1 MIEALKQLLFAL
13 YRWMG
18 IASRR
23 EVHQMHRES
32 HDALAEQMQRV
43 DAALRDLHD
52 SAARS
57 DAAIRS
63 LHDSAARSDASH
75 ADWHRQIGELVQ
87 AVMHKASQQDLQ
99 RQVAQLVDRIEA
111 AHAAR
116 AVAAHADTSQTTANS
131 PQTSGQTLPNAPA
144 SGSGHTV
151 SPLAQAFYRDLERQ
165 FRGTVAE
172 IRDKQMVYR
181 PWIESLPALWPHADK
196 PPRIA
201 DLGCG
206 GGEWLA
212 LLREWGMDA
221 VGIDSNALNVRDAR
235 AQGFQIEQA
244 DAAQWLSAQPAG
256 SLAAITAFHLA
267 EHLEME
273 SLLQL
278 LSAARRA
285 LMPQGL
291 LIIETPNP
299 ENLLVATQG
308 FWLDPTHHR
317 PLPPALLAFMVSYS
331 GFAVQDTLRL
341 NPPDALPWRDTA
353 VESAS
358 GTSAHSG
365 TGDAVSADRAMFMHM
380 VSVGRDVAV
389 IGRTP
394 AAVSGV
400 S

>member
-1 MIEALKQLLFAL
+1 MEALKQLLFAF
-13 YRWMG
+13 YRLFG

-23 EVHQMHRES
+23 EVHEQ
-32 HDALAEQMQRV
+32 LAQEMRRL
-43 DAALRDLHD
+43 DAAL
-52 SAARS
+52 ARS
-57 DAAIRS
+57 E
-63 LHDSAARSDASH
+63 ASH
-75 ADWHRQIGELVQ
+75 ADWQRQIGELVR
-87 AVMHKASQQDLQ
+87 AVMHKASQDDLQ
-99 RQVAQLVDRIEA
+99 RQVAQLIDRIEA
-111 AHAAR
+111 AGAAR
-116 AVAAHADTSQTTANS
+116 AIAAQAGTEQTVADQSHLSVRSLPTSSAAAS
-131 PQTSGQTLPNAPA
+131 L
-144 SGSGHTV
+144 SGSGV
-151 SPLAQAFYRDLERQ
+151 IASPLAQAFYRDLERQ

-172 IRDKQMVYR
+172 IRDKQLVYR
-181 PWIESLPALWPHADK
+181 PWIASLPALWPHADK
-196 PPRIA
+196 APLIA

-235 AQGFQIEQA
+235 AQGFQAEQA
-244 DAAQWLSAQPAG
+244 DAARWLAAQPAG
-256 SLAAITAFHLA
+256 SLAAVTAFHLA
-267 EHLEME
+267 EHLDIE

-278 LSAARRA
+278 LAAARRA

-291 LIIETPNP
+291 IIIETPNP

-341 NPPDALPWRDTA
+341 NPPDALPWPDAAGR
-353 VESAS
+353 SAS
-358 GTSAHSG
+358 GTPADSSSDDP
-365 TGDAVSADRAMFMHM
+365 TQADRAMFMRM

-394 AAVSGV
+394 AAPASGA